1 MTLED
6 AIKLL
11 KKDYERAQ
19 SMEYVKNPI
28 AWALYQTW
36 KEADKIRF
44 RKE

>member
-11 KKDYERAQ
+11 EKEYERAQ

-36 KEADKIRF
+36 KKADKSRF